1 MNPEPITLSAVDRL
15 IEALSGEESSEAFQ
29 LLKAIRQSFT
39 TDADLEQIASLPS
52 EELIARV
59 YPQPEGAPES
69 SSARTGVLKERLE
82 ALRSALNELLK
93 KSIDRR
99 LNPLRIVI
107 GERNTFARLA
117 EAGGGETSGAKTAS
131 AAAPQT
137 PAPPRRIFKV
147 SEMEFTLPEGMHKTF
162 QEQLDRVNA
171 LEDSANA
178 KLQAALEKEKVL
190 EETRIR
196 LEREKA
202 EARSAFQNQLDSM
215 HAQFEAEKALSQ
227 KEISRLRSEMEAVQK
242 EFESRGAERQN
253 VIIEYEER
261 RNELERA
268 FLQRERLFKEK
279 FDDLADLIQLLHEDQ
294 KKFEELRVQETQ
306 RLKTREKQ
314 LKENAAQQMKKGQWL
329 DAQTRILETNRKK
342 LKAQLNKRYQEKL
355 KELQTDFHRRSE
367 YHRRRLDDEEKER
380 EWLVAEK
387 NKLALKEQT
396 LGLEAQRKAD
406 EYIKKMQAEL
416 DARQKKLEER
426 EQQLIET
433 EKELAEDKT
442 KLLATLKANREGK
455 ITLSELKIMA
465 EEQSKLVN
473 QRKKLLKALKEE
485 RGKTDA
491 TSPEPNKRLEEEKK
505 EWLARMEEE
514 RAARLEEV
522 KKLKDKE
529 QELIVRETKELERLN
544 NEFEE
549 LKNSLEVEQIEKETE
564 IEEAMG
570 KVREAESQL
579 LTRQKEVL
587 EKETEVGKRT
597 DETEYEIFQR
607 FNEIYQLKEEL
618 SQHQET
624 VRKFLDHFHDTYQER
639 LDFQNREYVAFKK
652 NMTALREDA
661 ERLRQDLEEK
671 EKTVREESAAT
682 LQAFGDRLKQREDM
696 VDEMEKDLKTRL
708 QDYQTFVTELHRVK
722 EDMINQDQTRKNE
735 LYENLTHYEDK
746 LMGLARAFEDLSE
759 AFKRE
764 KDLGRIEVE
773 PEEEEDKL
781 EYDEDLAKAEW
792 SMAVKN
798 RLDPESKKRPVH
810 IDFLY
815 KFAGKWDQWVQVP
828 PGRFWMGSRRPSE
841 GAPFREAVIE
851 KPLLIKKY
859 PVTNIEF
866 FQFIDET
873 NYRTEA
879 ESGTVAIVFHNGQAW
894 NADSVRRG
902 RSYSNPTLAP
912 TPEAF
917 WLRPNGEPDALNEKF
932 NHPVTQVTWND
943 AQAYCSWKSRKTGKK
958 FRLPSEAEWEFTAR
972 NFAKTGD
979 GEFDWDPKEMTKFYN
994 IEETGTGDTAAVDFF
1009 PENAYTGGAQD
1020 MFGNVYEWTLDE
1032 RGPTPG
1038 QAGKLVYKWARGGS
1052 FITPF
1057 KHVAPWRRISFS
1069 VNYSSS
1075 FLGFRVVCET
1085 L

>member
-1 MNPEPITLSAVDRL
+1 MDRL

-39 TDADLEQIASLPS
+39 TDADLERVVSLPS
-52 EELIARV
+52 EELIARI
-59 YPQPEGAPES
+59 YPQAEGAPES
-69 SSARTGVLKERLE
+69 TGARIGVLKERLE
-82 ALRSALNELLK
+82 SLRSSLNELLK
-93 KSIDRR
+93 NSIGRR

-107 GERNTFARLA
+107 GDRNTFARLA
-117 EAGGGETSGAKTAS
+117 DADSGESSGAETAS
-131 AAAPQT
+131 PAAP
-137 PAPPRRIFKV
+137 PPPRRIFKV
-147 SEMEFTLPEGMHKTF
+147 SEMEFTLPESMHKTF

-171 LEDSANA
+171 LEDTANA
-178 KLQAALEKEKVL
+178 KLQAALEKEKAL

-196 LEREKA
+196 LEKEKA
-202 EARSAFQNQLDSM
+202 EARSSFQIQLDSM
-215 HAQFEAEKALSQ
+215 QTQFEAEKALSQ
-227 KEISRLRSEMEAVQK
+227 KEISRLRSEMETVQK
-242 EFESRGAERQN
+242 EFETHRTERQN

-261 RNELERA
+261 KNELERT

-279 FDDLADLIQLLHEDQ
+279 FDDLTDLIQLLHEDQ
-294 KKFEELRVQETQ
+294 KKFELLRVQETQ
-306 RLKTREKQ
+306 RIKTKEKQ
-314 LKENAAQQMKKGQWL
+314 IKENAAQQMKNGQWL
-329 DAQTRILETNRKK
+329 DAQTRTLENNKK
-342 LKAQLNKRYQEKL
+342 RLKAQLNKQYQEKL
-355 KELQTDFHRRSE
+355 KELQRDFHRRSE

-416 DARQKKLEER
+416 ETRQKALEER

-442 KLLATLKANREGK
+442 KVLAVIKANREGK

-465 EEQSKLVN
+465 EEQSKLVK

-485 RGKTDA
+485 QGKTGAA
-491 TSPEPNKRLEEEKK
+491 TPEPNKGHEEEKK
-505 EWLARMEEE
+505 EWLAKMEDE
-514 RAARLEEV
+514 RAALLEEI
-522 KKLKDKE
+522 KRLKNKE
-529 QELIVRETKELERLN
+529 QELIVRETRELERLN
-544 NEFEE
+544 SEFEDM
-549 LKNSLEVEQIEKETE
+549 KNSLEVEQIEKETE
-564 IEEAMG
+564 IDAAME

-579 LTRQKEVL
+579 LARQKEIF
-587 EKETEVGKRT
+587 EKETEAGKRT
-597 DETEYEIFQR
+597 DETEYEIFQN

-639 LDFQNREYVAFKK
+639 LDYQNREYAAFKK
-652 NMTALREDA
+652 NITALQEDA

-708 QDYQTFVTELHRVK
+708 QDYQKFVTELHQVK
-722 EDMINQDQTRKNE
+722 ADMLDQDQNRKNE
-735 LYENLTHYEDK
+735 IYENLSHYEDK
-746 LMGLARAFEDLSE
+746 LMGLAKAFEDLSD

-781 EYDEDLAKAEW
+781 EYDENLAKAEW
-792 SMAVKN
+792 SIAVKN

-810 IDFLY
+810 VEFLY
-815 KFAGKWDQWVQVP
+815 KFAGKWDRWVQIP
-828 PGRFWMGSRRPSE
+828 PGAFWMGSRRPAD
-841 GAPFREAVIE
+841 GAPCREAVIE

-866 FQFIDET
+866 FQFVEET

-879 ESGTVAIVFHNGQAW
+879 ESGTVAIVFHNGRDW
-894 NADSVRRG
+894 RADSAARG
-902 RSYSNPTLAP
+902 RSYSNPTLTP

-917 WLRPNGEPDALNEKF
+917 WLRPDGEPDSLNEKF

-972 NFAKTGD
+972 NFAKTG
-979 GEFDWDPKEMTKFYN
+979 GEEFDRDPEEMTQYYN
-994 IEETGTGDTAAVDFF
+994 IEETGIGDTAAADFF
-1009 PENAYTGGAQD
+1009 PENAFTGGAQD
-1020 MFGNVYEWTLDE
+1020 MFGNVYEWTLDD

-1038 QAGKLVYKWARGGS
+1038 PSGRLVYKWARGGS

-1057 KHVAPWRRISFS
+1057 KHIAPWRRISFS

-1085 L
+1085 A